1 MIVTAVRE
9 RGVFEAETVLMP
21 LARPPAAVMPMVAL
35 LRELAGVLEE
45 TTDEQYRRKPV
56 GVVSASIG
64 GHVRHSLD
72 HIEAVLDGIDA
83 GFIDYDSRARG
94 TAVESNRQAA
104 LDAIDRL
111 KLELLGM
118 PAIPDRLPLRLKVL
132 LTSDGPGMEVASS
145 LGREMAFAL
154 SHTVHH
160 NALIAVIAKTLG
172 IPLPERFGYAPST
185 IAHLEKTTCAQ

>member
-1 MIVTAVRE
+1 MIATIVRE
-9 RGVFEAETVLMP
+9 RGVFEPETAQMR
-21 LARPPAAVMPMVAL
+21 LARPPMAVMPLVTL
-35 LRELAGVLEE
+35 LRELARVLEA
-45 TTDEQYRRKPV
+45 TTDEQYCRKPV

-72 HIEAVLDGIDA
+72 HIEAVLDGIYA
-83 GFIDYDSRARG
+83 GVIDYDSRARG
-94 TAVESNRQAA
+94 TTVESNRQAA

-118 PAIPDRLPLRLKVL
+118 PAIPEHLPLRLKVL
-132 LTSDGPGMEVASS
+132 LTSDGPSMEVTTC

-160 NALIAVIAKTLG
+160 NALIAVIAKTIG

>member
-1 MIVTAVRE
+1 MIATIVRE
-9 RGVFEAETVLMP
+9 RGVFEPETAPMRLS
-21 LARPPAAVMPMVAL
+21 RPPTAVMPLVTL
-35 LRELAGVLEE
+35 LRELAGVLEA
-45 TTDEQYRRKPV
+45 TTDEQYCRKPV

-83 GFIDYDSRARG
+83 GVIDYDSRARG
-94 TAVESNRQAA
+94 TAVESKRQAA

-118 PAIPDRLPLRLKVL
+118 PAIPDRLHLRLKVL
-132 LTSDGPGMEVASS
+132 LTSDGPSMEVATS

-160 NALIAVIAKTLG
+160 TALIAVIAKTL
-172 IPLPERFGYAPST
+172 
-185 IAHLEKTTCAQ
+185 

>member
-1 MIVTAVRE
+1 
-9 RGVFEAETVLMP
+9 MP
-21 LARPPAAVMPMVAL
+21 TPRPPAAVMPLVAL
-35 LRELAGVLEE
+35 LRELAGVLEA
-45 TTDEQYRRKPV
+45 TTDEQYCRKPV

-72 HIEAVLDGIDA
+72 HVEAVLDGIDA
-83 GFIDYDSRARG
+83 GIIDYDRRARG

-118 PAIPDRLPLRLKVL
+118 PAIPDHLPLRLNVM
-132 LTSDGPGMEVASS
+132 LTSNGPSTEVATS

-160 NALIAVIAKTLG
+160 NALIALIAKTLS

-185 IAHLEKTTCAQ
+185 IAHLEQKSCAQ